1 MKLQQHL
8 NNKILKWLSALSI
21 LVAICI
27 PNISIAQND
36 YPNRPVKIILPF
48 TAGGLTDSLM
58 RLFTKELHDRF
69 GQPFILD
76 FKPGAAT
83 NLGAAQAASSPP
95 DGYTLFVSTMA
106 SHALNKW
113 SYKTLGYDPDA
124 MVDIGMVG
132 GVSSYLL
139 VRSDSPYKSVDDL
152 IRAAKRSPGSMSYGS
167 HGAGGPNH
175 LLTELFLSKA
185 GIGNMVHIP
194 YKGMQQ
200 SSTYLIGGRIDFM
213 IDAGLVNLVDGGR
226 LRALSVAYPTRMPM
240 RPNVPTMTEVGF
252 PDVTMIAFF
261 GISSP
266 PGTPLVIAEKLN
278 QALREIAA
286 LPEVEKQMLAI
297 NVMPLRLT
305 RQETTDFRNNMS
317 NKWGPMLKALN
328 ITFN

>member
-1 MKLQQHL
+1 
-8 NNKILKWLSALSI
+8 
-21 LVAICI
+21 
-27 PNISIAQND
+27 
-36 YPNRPVKIILPF
+36 
-48 TAGGLTDSLM
+48 
-58 RLFTKELHDRF
+58 
-69 GQPFILD
+69 
-76 FKPGAAT
+76 
-83 NLGAAQAASSPP
+83 
-95 DGYTLFVSTMA
+95 
-106 SHALNKW
+106 
-113 SYKTLGYDPDA
+113 
-124 MVDIGMVG
+124 
-132 GVSSYLL
+132 
-139 VRSDSPYKSVDDL
+139 
-152 IRAAKRSPGSMSYGS
+152 
-167 HGAGGPNH
+167 
-175 LLTELFLSKA
+175 
-185 GIGNMVHIP
+185 
-194 YKGMQQ
+194 
-200 SSTYLIGGRIDFM
+200 M